1 MKRTLLN
8 IALTA
13 AMATANVIHAGDMV
27 DYPDG
32 YRTWTHIKTM
42 VLHKGHPLE
51 NPFLGIHHVYGNAK
65 AVEGTKSGQFD
76 EGAVLVFDLLQYL
89 TQDNAS
95 TEGDRVLVGVMVKDK
110 AKYPSTGGW
119 GFEGFKG
126 NSHTERLVND
136 GGQSCFSCHALQKEN
151 DYVFTRWRD

>member
-1 MKRTLLN
+1 MKQLLMLILASSMI
-8 IALTA
+8 IAVDT
-13 AMATANVIHAGDMV
+13 HAGGSV

-42 VLHKGHPLE
+42 ALHKGHPLE
-51 NPFLGIHHVYGNAK
+51 NPFMGIHHVYGNEKGAK
-65 AVEGTKSGQFD
+65 GSRSGQYD
-76 EGAVLVFDLLQYL
+76 DGAVLVFDLLEYM

-95 TEGDRVLVGVMVKDK
+95 TEGDRVLVGVMVKDSK
-110 AKYPSTGGW
+110 KYASTGGW

-136 GGQSCFSCHALQKEN
+136 GGQSCYTCHASQKETN
-151 DYVFTRWRD
+151 YVFSRWRD

>member
-1 MKRTLLN
+1 MKQHLLHLVMSSVMLVAATTHADDN
-8 IALTA
+8 I
-13 AMATANVIHAGDMV
+13 
-27 DYPDG
+27 DYPDD

-51 NPFLGIHHVYGNAK
+51 NPFLGIHHVYGNEE
-65 AVEGTKSGQFD
+65 AVKGTHSGKFD
-76 EGAVLVFDLLQYL
+76 DGAVLVFDLLEYR
-89 TQDNAS
+89 TQDEAS
-95 TEGDRVLVGVMVKDK
+95 TEGDRVLLGVMVKDS

-136 GGQSCFSCHALQKEN
+136 GGRSCFACHSSQKDN
-151 DYVFTRWRD
+151 YYVFTRWRD